1 MMTVRVSRSGYYR
14 LQRYGGSR
22 SPCLSFFSLL
32 RPMSSNAIAKLPPPL
47 KDLVTASVARS
58 GGSETNPEVNE
69 WIEKVVSGQVGK
81 PESLKVRLRRR
92 LGCGCARL
100 PLLGL

>member
-1 MMTVRVSRSGYYR
+1 
-14 LQRYGGSR
+14 
-22 SPCLSFFSLL
+22 
-32 RPMSSNAIAKLPPPL
+32 MSSNAIAKLPPPL
-47 KDLVTASVARS
+47 KDLVTASVADRS

-81 PESLKVRLRRR
+81 PESLKVRLRCR
-92 LGCGCARL
+92 LGCGHARL